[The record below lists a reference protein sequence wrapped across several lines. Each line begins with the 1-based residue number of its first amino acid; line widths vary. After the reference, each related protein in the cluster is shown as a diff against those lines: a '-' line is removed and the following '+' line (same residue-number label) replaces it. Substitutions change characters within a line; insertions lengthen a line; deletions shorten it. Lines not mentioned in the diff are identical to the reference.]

1 MKRPAVFLDRDG
13 TLIEDRG
20 YLFEPAQAAFFPETA
35 PALRRLGDQ
44 FLLFIVTNQNG
55 IAKGVTRP
63 EEVCRVNDHVVAR
76 LLAQGVEIREVY
88 TCPHEQSDGCACIKP
103 NPFFLRK
110 AETDHGVDLSRS
122 FVVGDHPTDVDLAAN
137 AGARGIYVL
146 SGHGEKHRT
155 EVRVPCAVVPGI
167 SEAVDFVL
175 NGGPCGVGVES
186 TIIDLSG
193 SGPALLRPAGVP
205 LRHRGRR

>member
-1 MKRPAVFLDRDG
+1 MKRLAVFLDRDG

-20 YLFEPAQAAFFPETA
+20 HLFHPAQAAFFPETA
-35 PALRRLGDQ
+35 SALRRLGGQ

-55 IAKGVTRP
+55 VAKGVTLP
-63 EEVCRVNDHVVAR
+63 EEVRRVNDYVVAR
-76 LLAQGVEIREVY
+76 LREEGVEIRDVY
-88 TCPHEQSDGCACIKP
+88 TCPHQRSDGCVCIKP

-122 FVVGDHPTDVDLAAN
+122 FVVGDHPPDVELAAN

-146 SGHGEKHRT
+146 SGHGEKHRP
-155 EVRVPCAVVPGI
+155 EVRVPCTVVSGI

-175 NGGPCGVGVES
+175 DGGPCGGAWV
-186 TIIDLSG
+186 
-193 SGPALLRPAGVP
+193 RPSFRMSNLVS
-205 LRHRGRR
+205 